1 MKQSTPFSYLTV
13 QVNSTDGQA
22 HAVSVYTDI
31 SAEWV
36 SASDN
41 TQDVVWQSNTT
52 GPVFTHQVML
62 QTQQDYTEYND
73 FIMRTFIMP
82 VSFWFG

>member
-13 QVNSTDGQA
+13 QAISIDGAA
-22 HAVSVYTDI
+22 HTVSVYTDI
-31 SAEWV
+31 SAEWA

-41 TQDVVWQSNTT
+41 TQTVIWQSNTT

-62 QTQQDYTEYND
+62 ETQQNYTEYND
-73 FIMRTFIMP
+73 FIMRKFVILA
-82 VSFWFG
+82 